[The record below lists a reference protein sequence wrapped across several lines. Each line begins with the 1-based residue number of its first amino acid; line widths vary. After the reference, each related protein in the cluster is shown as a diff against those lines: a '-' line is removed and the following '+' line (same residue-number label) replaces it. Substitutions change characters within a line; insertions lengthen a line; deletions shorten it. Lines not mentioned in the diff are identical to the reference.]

1 MRYIRYA
8 CIAIFAIALIAV
20 ALANRNF
27 VTLNLLPDEISG
39 LFAVAPTVQL
49 PLFIVIFGGILT
61 GLLVG
66 FGWEWLREHTVRA
79 ENARNARDVRRL
91 EREVKRLKTEKH
103 EGKDEVLALLDV
115 GVVVREGEIYLAVV
129 ATADAGASA
138 ELRYTEVPLS
148 ALGATLPADG
158 SHPGVALD
166 IANPGTQAR
175 LDCSTGPQRFCSIA
189 WLGGGTHAL
198 FL

>member
-61 GLLVG
+61 GLFVG
-66 FGWEWLREHTVRA
+66 FVWEWLREHTVRA

-103 EGKDEVLALLDV
+103 EGKDEVLALLD
-115 GVVVREGEIYLAVV
+115 E
-129 ATADAGASA
+129 AS
-138 ELRYTEVPLS
+138 
-148 ALGATLPADG
+148 
-158 SHPGVALD
+158 
-166 IANPGTQAR
+166 
-175 LDCSTGPQRFCSIA
+175 
-189 WLGGGTHAL
+189 
-198 FL
+198 